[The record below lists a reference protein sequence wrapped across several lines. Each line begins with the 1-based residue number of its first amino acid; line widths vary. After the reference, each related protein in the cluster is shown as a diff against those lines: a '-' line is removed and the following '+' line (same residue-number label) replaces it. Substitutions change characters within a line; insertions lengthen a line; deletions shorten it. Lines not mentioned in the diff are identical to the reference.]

1 MEWSGAGTGRRGE
14 GRAWSEGE
22 EGEEGEEGAA
32 AAASA
37 GAAGESYGFAAGDSE
52 EADARVLQLASEED
66 EERSRRRRRRRA
78 GAEAEEEAA
87 EASGSDSGSCSGS
100 GSGSDSEAGSA
111 PFAAAGWAEATLA
124 GALRRGRPRR
134 KRARGGG
141 GAAPC
146 WGCRHGLTGGSEC
159 PQESLRPLV
168 EFVSS
173 YYGTMDD
180 AVFALEVAKL
190 HASSVQRPQER
201 LGKGGSVWSASS
213 VLEHFR
219 HHTLHPRICDVQ
231 RLRSLRAV
239 SGELRKRVIRSYTD
253 EDGER
258 KEEVNKT
265 AVAMLLKVMD
275 RETQLHRASNRQLF
289 AHPLP
294 AVKDD

>member
-14 GRAWSEGE
+14 GREWSDEE
-22 EGEEGEEGAA
+22 EGADGGGGAA
-32 AAASA
+32 AA
-37 GAAGESYGFAAGDSE
+37 GAAAVEAYGFAAGDGGE
-52 EADARVLQLASEED
+52 GDAAVLRLADEQD
-66 EERSRRRRRRRA
+66 EERARRRRRR
-78 GAEAEEEAA
+78 GAAA
-87 EASGSDSGSCSGS
+87 
-100 GSGSDSEAGSA
+100 DSEADSDA
-111 PFAAAGWAEATLA
+111 DALSFASEGWDEATLE

-134 KRARGGG
+134 KRARAG
-141 GAAPC
+141 APC
-146 WGCRHGLTGGSEC
+146 WGCRHGITGGSEC

-180 AVFALEVAKL
+180 AVFAVEVAKL

-201 LGKGGSVWSASS
+201 LGKEEDVWSAKA

-253 EDGER
+253 EGGER

-265 AVAMLLKVMD
+265 AVAMLLKVID

-289 AHPLP
+289 AHPLQG
-294 AVKDD
+294 KDV